1 MKYNWNWS
9 VLFEQ
14 QYFDWIVS
22 GTLWTIYLSLAA
34 SVIAFFL
41 GSLIGILRTLDKKIL
56 NFIFGFEGST
66 FVLIAGLAILFF
78 LFGLAV
84 IFSVAFVYSG
94 LSFENY

>member
-1 MKYNWNWS
+1 M
-9 VLFEQ
+9 
-14 QYFDWIVS
+14 
-22 GTLWTIYLSLAA
+22 SL
-34 SVIAFFL
+34 
-41 GSLIGILRTLDKKIL
+41 KKIL